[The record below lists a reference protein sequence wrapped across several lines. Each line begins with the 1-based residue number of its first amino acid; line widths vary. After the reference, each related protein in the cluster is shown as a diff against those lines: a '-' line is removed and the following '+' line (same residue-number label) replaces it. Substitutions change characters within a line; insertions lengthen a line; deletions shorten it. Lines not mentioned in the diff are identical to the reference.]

1 MEAVHMLNL
10 ALPSALALVAG
21 VSVVIQQ
28 VLNAN
33 LRSELN
39 SAVWSG
45 FMSYFLGV
53 LCMVSLAI
61 MLREPIPSGEV
72 ITRIPWWAW
81 SGGLFGAIFIGVS
94 ILVAHQLG
102 AAALIALLVTGQMIA
117 SVVIDHFGWLGLAQ
131 RPVDLARLIGVG
143 LLIGGVL
150 LIRR

>member
-1 MEAVHMLNL
+1 MFNL

-45 FMSYFLGV
+45 FMSYLLGV
-53 LCMVSLAI
+53 LCMVGLAI
-61 MLREPIPSGEV
+61 MLPEPIPSVGV
-72 ITRIPWWAW
+72 VARIPWWAW
-81 SGGLFGAIFIGVS
+81 SGGLFGAIFIGLS
-94 ILVAHQLG
+94 ILVARQLG
-102 AAALIALLVTGQMIA
+102 AATLIALLVTGQMTA
-117 SVVIDHFGWLGLAQ
+117 SITIDHFGWLGLTQ
-131 RPVDLARLIGVG
+131 KPVDLARLIGVG
-143 LLIGGVL
+143 LLIGGVV

>member
-1 MEAVHMLNL
+1 MFDL

-21 VSVVIQQ
+21 ISVVIQQ

-33 LRSELN
+33 LRVELN

-45 FMSYFLGV
+45 FMSYLVGV
-53 LCMVSLAI
+53 LCMVALAM
-61 MLREPIPSGEV
+61 MLREPIPAAGA
-72 ITRIPWWAW
+72 IARIPWWAW
-81 SGGLFGAIFIGVS
+81 SGGLFGAVFIGLS

-117 SVVIDHFGWLGLAQ
+117 SIVIDHFGWLGLTQ
-131 RPVDLARLIGVG
+131 KPVDLPRLIGVG
-143 LLIGGVL
+143 LLIGGVI

>member
-1 MEAVHMLNL
+1 MFNL

-45 FMSYFLGV
+45 FMSYLLGV
-53 LCMVSLAI
+53 LCMVGLAI
-61 MLREPIPSGEV
+61 MLREPIPSVGV
-72 ITRIPWWAW
+72 VARIPWWAW
-81 SGGLFGAIFIGVS
+81 SGGLFGAIFIGLS

-102 AAALIALLVTGQMIA
+102 AATLIALLVTGQMTA
-117 SVVIDHFGWLGLAQ
+117 SITIDHFGWLGLTQ
-131 RPVDLARLIGVG
+131 KPVDLARLIGVG
-143 LLIGGVL
+143 LLIGGVV